1 MTLVNKVQPLSV
13 ATGNAILDFMCGPRF
28 TSGSN
33 IGTVII
39 LFNLFILGKGI
50 PKALSSNKR
59 CSKIGEHFCLPVE
72 TAVQLYQQDS
82 SNAQLKRLEVYGDDS
97 LHRSKELQET
107 QNALFFFIIFQALGR
122 YSNLLCQ
129 VITVYFKMQC
139 FTLYIYLKY

>member
-13 ATGNAILDFMCGPRF
+13 ATGNAILDVMGGPRS

>member
-1 MTLVNKVQPLSV
+1 MELFVTLVNKVQPLSV

-28 TSGSN
+28 TSGLN

-50 PKALSSNKR
+50 PK
-59 CSKIGEHFCLPVE
+59 E
-72 TAVQLYQQDS
+72 TAMQLYQQDS

-107 QNALFFFIIFQALGR
+107 QNAHFFFHYFPSFREIFESVMSGDNRVFQNA
-122 YSNLLCQ
+122 
-129 VITVYFKMQC
+129 V
-139 FTLYIYLKY
+139 LYLIYLSEVLKLSL

>member
-1 MTLVNKVQPLSV
+1 MELFVTLVNKVQPLSV

-50 PKALSSNKR
+50 PK
-59 CSKIGEHFCLPVE
+59 E
-72 TAVQLYQQDS
+72 TAMQLYQQDS

-107 QNALFFFIIFQALGR
+107 QNAHIFFHYFPSFREIFESVMSGDNRVFQNA
-122 YSNLLCQ
+122 
-129 VITVYFKMQC
+129 V
-139 FTLYIYLKY
+139 LYLIYLSEVLKLSL

>member
-50 PKALSSNKR
+50 PK
-59 CSKIGEHFCLPVE
+59 E
-72 TAVQLYQQDS
+72 TAMQLYQQDS

>member
-50 PKALSSNKR
+50 PK
-59 CSKIGEHFCLPVE
+59 E
-72 TAVQLYQQDS
+72 TAMQLYQQDS

-107 QNALFFFIIFQALGR
+107 QNAHFFFIIFQALGR

-129 VITVYFKMQC
+129 VMTVYFKMQC

>member
-28 TSGSN
+28 TSASN

-50 PKALSSNKR
+50 PK
-59 CSKIGEHFCLPVE
+59 E
-72 TAVQLYQQDS
+72 TAMQLYQQDS

-107 QNALFFFIIFQALGR
+107 QNAHFFFSLFSKL
-122 YSNLLCQ
+122 
-129 VITVYFKMQC
+129 
-139 FTLYIYLKY
+139 

>member
-50 PKALSSNKR
+50 PK
-59 CSKIGEHFCLPVE
+59 E
-72 TAVQLYQQDS
+72 TAMQLYQQDS

-107 QNALFFFIIFQALGR
+107 QNALFFFFFIIFQALGR

>member
-50 PKALSSNKR
+50 PK
-59 CSKIGEHFCLPVE
+59 E
-72 TAVQLYQQDS
+72 TAMQLYQQDS

-107 QNALFFFIIFQALGR
+107 QNAHFFFIIFQALGR

>member
-50 PKALSSNKR
+50 PK
-59 CSKIGEHFCLPVE
+59 E
-72 TAVQLYQQDS
+72 TAMQLYQQDS

-107 QNALFFFIIFQALGR
+107 QNAHFFFIIFQALGR

-129 VITVYFKMQC
+129 VMNVYFKMQC
-139 FTLYIYLKY
+139 FTIYIFLKYYNVPYKAQKRSAARGIA

>member
-1 MTLVNKVQPLSV
+1 MELFVTLVNKVQPLSV

-50 PKALSSNKR
+50 PK
-59 CSKIGEHFCLPVE
+59 E
-72 TAVQLYQQDS
+72 TAMQLYQQDS

-107 QNALFFFIIFQALGR
+107 QNAHFFFIIFQALGR

>member
-1 MTLVNKVQPLSV
+1 MELFVTLVNKVQPLSV

-50 PKALSSNKR
+50 PK
-59 CSKIGEHFCLPVE
+59 E
-72 TAVQLYQQDS
+72 TAMQLYQQDS
-82 SNAQLKRLEVYGDDS
+82 SNAQVKRLEVYGDDS

-107 QNALFFFIIFQALGR
+107 QNAHFFFHYFPSFREIFESVMSGDNRVFQNA
-122 YSNLLCQ
+122 
-129 VITVYFKMQC
+129 V
-139 FTLYIYLKY
+139 LYLIYLSEVLKLSL

>member
-50 PKALSSNKR
+50 PK
-59 CSKIGEHFCLPVE
+59 E
-72 TAVQLYQQDS
+72 TAMQLYQQDS

-107 QNALFFFIIFQALGR
+107 QNAHFFFHYFPSFREIFESVMSGDNRVFQNA
-122 YSNLLCQ
+122 
-129 VITVYFKMQC
+129 V
-139 FTLYIYLKY
+139 LYLIYLSEVLKLSL

>member
-1 MTLVNKVQPLSV
+1 
-13 ATGNAILDFMCGPRF
+13 MCGPRF

-50 PKALSSNKR
+50 PK
-59 CSKIGEHFCLPVE
+59 E
-72 TAVQLYQQDS
+72 TAMQLYQQDS

-107 QNALFFFIIFQALGR
+107 QNAHFFFHYFPSFREIFESVMSGDNRVFQNA
-122 YSNLLCQ
+122 
-129 VITVYFKMQC
+129 V
-139 FTLYIYLKY
+139 LYLIYLSEVLKLSL

>member
-1 MTLVNKVQPLSV
+1 MELFVTLVNKVQPLSV

-50 PKALSSNKR
+50 PK
-59 CSKIGEHFCLPVE
+59 E
-72 TAVQLYQQDS
+72 TAMQLYQQDS

-107 QNALFFFIIFQALGR
+107 QNAHFFFHYFPSFREIFESVMSGDNRVFQNA
-122 YSNLLCQ
+122 
-129 VITVYFKMQC
+129 V
-139 FTLYIYLKY
+139 LYLIYLSEVLKLSL

>member
-50 PKALSSNKR
+50 PK
-59 CSKIGEHFCLPVE
+59 E
-72 TAVQLYQQDS
+72 TAMQLYQQDS

-107 QNALFFFIIFQALGR
+107 QNALFFFFSLF
-122 YSNLLCQ
+122 SKL
-129 VITVYFKMQC
+129 
-139 FTLYIYLKY
+139 